1 MAVAHVRRPTPLLRR
16 STSLR
21 GARARAAVL
30 TSAFVASVAA
40 CGPGAAG
47 DSASGAAAAD
57 AAWREGPRD
66 SARAVALACELVRDF
81 PGASSAGSCHL
92 EAYEDAPA
100 EYVLRLRET
109 HDRASDRVSY
119 SRSEVRLS
127 KDGKS
132 ATLVRLPEP

>member
-1 MAVAHVRRPTPLLRR
+1 MAGALVGRSALLGRCTCLRR
-16 STSLR
+16 AGGT
-21 GARARAAVL
+21 APAVL
-30 TSAFVASVAA
+30 TSALAAAVVA
-40 CGPGAAG
+40 CGSAAG
-47 DSASGAAAAD
+47 GDTTARATTAD

-66 SARAVALACELVRDF
+66 SAGAIALACELLRDF
-81 PGASSAGSCHL
+81 PGALTAGSCHL

-109 HDRASDRVSY
+109 PDRSSDRLSY

>member
-1 MAVAHVRRPTPLLRR
+1 MPQAGGGTA
-16 STSLR
+16 
-21 GARARAAVL
+21 AAVL
-30 TSAFVASVAA
+30 LWAVAAAVAA
-40 CGPGAAG
+40 CGRGAVSHG
-47 DSASGAAAAD
+47 ASGAAPAD

-66 SARAVALACELVRDF
+66 SAGAVALACELLRDF
-81 PGASSAGSCHL
+81 PGALTAGSCHL

-109 HDRASDRVSY
+109 PDRVSDRVSY

>member
-1 MAVAHVRRPTPLLRR
+1 MAVAQIRWRTPLLGR

-21 GARARAAVL
+21 GAQARAAVL
-30 TSAFVASVAA
+30 TSALVASVAA

-47 DSASGAAAAD
+47 GASGGATAD

-81 PGASSAGSCHL
+81 PGALSAGSCHL